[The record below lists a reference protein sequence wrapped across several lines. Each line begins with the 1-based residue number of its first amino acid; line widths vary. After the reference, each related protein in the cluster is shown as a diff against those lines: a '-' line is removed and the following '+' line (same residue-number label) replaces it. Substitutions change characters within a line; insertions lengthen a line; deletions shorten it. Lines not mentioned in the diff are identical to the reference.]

1 MKKGKGLILIN
12 LDESLFLGR
21 GGERSCYKHPHDERK
36 VIKVI
41 FQKGKHNNQ
50 NQLDY
55 EYFKFLEKNE
65 VEFSRITRCYSWVD
79 TNLGKG
85 LEFER
90 VNNIDNTKL
99 RTLSFYIKHNI
110 FTKQYDLML
119 INELREYIFKNEIL
133 FVDASLS
140 NVFCQKLGK
149 EDYKL
154 IIFDGLGARRTGL
167 KFKLYL
173 MSRIFR
179 KYKIRKQWRRFIY
192 NYNREKSL
200 NLPIKKEDVN
210 NY

>member
-1 MKKGKGLILIN
+1 MIN

-21 GGERSCYKHPHDERK
+21 GGERSCYKHPNDEKK

-65 VEFSRITRCYSWVD
+65 VEFSKITRCYSWVD
-79 TNLGKG
+79 TNFGEG

-90 VNNIDNTKL
+90 VKNIDDTKL
-99 RTLSFYIKHNI
+99 RTFSFYIKHNI
-110 FTKQYDLML
+110 FAKQYDFML
-119 INELREYIFKNEIL
+119 INELKEYIFKNEIL

-140 NVFCQKLGK
+140 NVFCQKVGEK
-149 EDYKL
+149 DYKL
-154 IIFDGLGARRTGL
+154 IIFDGLGARRTGI

-173 MSRIFR
+173 MSKVFR
-179 KYKIRKQWRRFIY
+179 KYKIRKQWKRFIY

-200 NLPIKKEDVN
+200 NLPIKKEDLN